1 MMFPN
6 AGKKDLMRFLKWLQ
20 EPLLTI
26 GFVIFASSALA
37 QPFYVPSGSME
48 PTLQIGDYLVGN
60 KYAYGYSRYSLPYG
74 FGPASETRLFGKLPS
89 RGDVVIFRLP
99 RDPRITY
106 VKRVIGLPGDRV
118 QMADGRLYLN
128 GHIVPLRSA
137 GMGTVEDGDGKS
149 HPVGKFIEV
158 LPGGR
163 QHVLLKMQWNGPL
176 DDTATYKVPANHIF
190 VMGDNRDNSLDSR
203 VSPEEGGVGFVPI
216 ENIMARAD
224 FTVASFDFLNAHSI
238 TSWLRDV
245 RYSRFF
251 RSI

>member
-1 MMFPN
+1 MMFRN
-6 AGKKDLMRFLKWLQ
+6 IGKNDLMHLLKWLQ

-26 GFVIFASSALA
+26 GFVIFATSAIA

-60 KYAYGYSRYSLPYG
+60 KYVYGYSRYSLPFG
-74 FGPASETRLFGKLPS
+74 FGPASESRLFGRLPS
-89 RGDVVIFRLP
+89 RGDVVVFRLP
-99 RDPRITY
+99 RDPNITY

-118 QMADGRLYLN
+118 RMTDGRLYLN
-128 GHIVPLRSA
+128 DHIVPLRNA
-137 GMGTVEDGDGKS
+137 GMGTVEDGEGKI
-149 HPVGKFIEV
+149 HEIGKFIEV
-158 LPGGR
+158 LPDGK
-163 QHVLLKMQWNGPL
+163 QHVLLKLKWNGPL
-176 DDTATYKVPANHIF
+176 DDTATYTVPANHVF

-203 VSPEEGGVGFVPI
+203 VPPEEGGVGFVPV

-224 FTVASFDFLNAHSI
+224 FTVASFDFLNAHSF
-238 TSWLRDV
+238 TTWLRDV